1 MSESNRPI
9 ETLRDG
15 NLKASIWQNEGDK
28 GPYLMTTLTRTYTD
42 DRGNYHDTNSF
53 SGTDLLRISE
63 LARQA
68 YQRSNELRREL
79 QMTPER
85 GNGRDQAAPREAF
98 ERQAPRA
105 RSRRQ
110 PR

>member
-1 MSESNRPI
+1 MSESNRPL

-42 DRGNYHDTNSF
+42 DRGNYHDTSSF
-53 SGTDLLRISE
+53 SGTDLLRVSE

-68 YQRSNELRREL
+68 YQRSNELRRDL
-79 QMTPER
+79 QVAPER
-85 GNGRDQAAPREAF
+85 SNDRDQGTPSEAF
-98 ERQAPRA
+98 DRQTPRS
-105 RSRRQ
+105 RQRRQ